1 MYTASI
7 LWLLSYPQQIP
18 TDVHIPNSYRYTASI
33 LWLLLYLGV
42 QGKLRDAVSAENLQ
56 GVARPVVV
64 CIILIMSSVGTVTG
78 FFLKYLDSVRKASGT
93 HRGRQPPPPNRA
105 PPPATAGTEG
115 GGGRRRGRP
124 RKSCPQDTA
133 SRVPFAPHATTH
145 FPQVV
150 LATVLSW
157 ALFGTPLD
165 AFTVLAALMVGL
177 GVALYSRP
185 VAAGGGGG
193 AAGSGAGSGAREP
206 EYKPVPSDD
215 RATDGAAADDAE
227 APKRQV

>member
-1 MYTASI
+1 M
-7 LWLLSYPQQIP
+7 
-18 TDVHIPNSYRYTASI
+18 
-33 LWLLLYLGV
+33 
-42 QGKLRDAVSAENLQ
+42 
-56 GVARPVVV
+56 
-64 CIILIMSSVGTVTG
+64 
-78 FFLKYLDSVRKASGT
+78 
-93 HRGRQPPPPNRA
+93 
-105 PPPATAGTEG
+105 
-115 GGGRRRGRP
+115 
-124 RKSCPQDTA
+124 
-133 SRVPFAPHATTH
+133 
-145 FPQVV
+145 
-150 LATVLSW
+150 LSW

-193 AAGSGAGSGAREP
+193 GAAGSGAGSGAGEA

>member
-1 MYTASI
+1 MA
-7 LWLLSYPQQIP
+7 
-18 TDVHIPNSYRYTASI
+18 
-33 LWLLLYLGV
+33 G
-42 QGKLRDAVSAENLQ
+42 AVE
-56 GVARPVVV
+56 
-64 CIILIMSSVGTVTG
+64 
-78 FFLKYLDSVRKASGT
+78 
-93 HRGRQPPPPNRA
+93 
-105 PPPATAGTEG
+105 
-115 GGGRRRGRP
+115 
-124 RKSCPQDTA
+124 
-133 SRVPFAPHATTH
+133 
-145 FPQVV
+145 VV
-150 LATVLSW
+150 LATVLFNADRTDDACPFTCHHSRHFPPQVLSW

-193 AAGSGAGSGAREP
+193 GGGGGGAGEP